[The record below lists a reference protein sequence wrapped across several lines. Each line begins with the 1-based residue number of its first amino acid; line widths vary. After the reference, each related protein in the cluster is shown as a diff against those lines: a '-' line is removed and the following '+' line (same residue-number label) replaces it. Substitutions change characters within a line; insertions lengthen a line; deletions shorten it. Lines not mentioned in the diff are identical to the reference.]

1 MRGRELWRASLLLKP
16 LLHVQPLMRAGDC
29 VGGGEQAT
37 RAGWVKVAGQQ
48 ALVGLSLG
56 ALLALG
62 GFVRVYLTDDGNVV
76 DAAAIALSLFTI
88 VTTSV
93 LAGSSLP
100 FLLAWANIDP
110 ANAGTTVQVVMDILG
125 VTVTCAVCYVILV
138 LLYPPSAAAALVGVS
153 LLQ

>member
-1 MRGRELWRASLLLKP
+1 M
-16 LLHVQPLMRAGDC
+16 
-29 VGGGEQAT
+29 
-37 RAGWVKVAGQQ
+37 AGQQ
-48 ALVGLSLG
+48 ALVGVSLG
-56 ALLALG
+56 TLLALG

-76 DAAAIALSLFTI
+76 DAVAIALSLFTI

-125 VTVTCAVCYVILV
+125 VTVTCAVCYIILV
-138 LLYPPSAAAALVGVS
+138 LLYPPSAAAAALVGVS
-153 LLQ
+153 LL